1 MTIVNSGIIGER
13 VMPLDRIFAGT
24 LTGMEQALNLRMEKQ
39 GLIQSNIANMETP
52 GYTVRDFSFQNAME
66 AAVATEKEPLARTD
80 KRHFSAMDNPLK
92 PAIEDMKR
100 PVDLD
105 EEMMKLAENQLMYE
119 VVTRMVSK
127 KLDSVQYAIE
137 EGGK

>member
-1 MTIVNSGIIGER
+1 
-13 VMPLDRIFAGT
+13 MPLERIFAGT
-24 LTGMEQALNLRMEKQ
+24 LAGMEQALNLRMDKQ

-52 GYTVRDFSFQNAME
+52 GYTVRDFSFQEAMK
-66 AAVATEKEPLARTD
+66 AAATADNDPLARTD
-80 KRHFSAMDNPLK
+80 QRHFPG
-92 PAIEDMKR
+92 IESKSSPEIVDKKR

-127 KLDSVQYAIE
+127 KLDSIQYAIE